1 MPLSRSREYRFVRQ
15 IRIYAKQDGQQT
27 IAEECASI
35 LFDESKAAIN
45 ISGEKKC
52 NNVLFVEAL
61 SFQKSDGVSIS
72 TPVCSKWT
80 KPGETIE
87 YSVTIENECRTPV
100 RFICQQRMMAGK
112 S

>member
-1 MPLSRSREYRFVRQ
+1 MVLIYEKKIFSLPLSRSREYRFVRQ

-45 ISGEKKC
+45 ISDEKKC

-61 SFQKSDGVSIS
+61 SSRNLMASVSALQCVQSGQSQAKQLSI
-72 TPVCSKWT
+72 
-80 KPGETIE
+80 
-87 YSVTIENECRTPV
+87 RL
-100 RFICQQRMMAGK
+100 R
-112 S
+112 